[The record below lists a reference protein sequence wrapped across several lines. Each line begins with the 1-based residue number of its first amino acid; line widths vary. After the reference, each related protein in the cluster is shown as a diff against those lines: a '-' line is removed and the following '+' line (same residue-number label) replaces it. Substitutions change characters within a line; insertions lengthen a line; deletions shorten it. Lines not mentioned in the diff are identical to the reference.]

1 MNISLFKNVSEVK
14 NPEIID
20 LIEYLRNTKEGE
32 WYTIVTK
39 CRSITNEDERKSF
52 KKTMP
57 TACLSG
63 EFSYRSDKNLVYHN
77 SVLAMDLDDVENI
90 PLVRQQLEQDKYV
103 FSCFLST
110 SGTGFR
116 ALIKVDPLKHNEAF
130 KGALQYF
137 WKEYGISCD
146 PNSSIS
152 KPYIVSFDPDL
163 YLHDDIDDVPIFKK
177 YIKETVIKNIPVYIH
192 NNDDFENVFKQIIGR
207 NIDITGGNYDD
218 WVKLAFG
225 IAEQFG
231 EAGREYFHAL
241 SRPYEKYKFKQADYQ
256 YTACLRQT
264 GIGAKVNIRSFYYL
278 AKSHGINIITERT
291 KEVVRI
297 TRNSKRAGLNKEQI
311 SKNLKEKAGIDGVDS
326 LIDKVY
332 ESNEKEAFE
341 DDAESIIATLE
352 LFISNNYQLR
362 FNELSGF
369 FENQGV
375 QITPVAMN
383 SIFIAAKKILPKL
396 DYQLMIRLLKS
407 DFIEVYNPL
416 FEFFGSDGI
425 PVILP
430 AVPDPEPKKFE
441 SPLIDK
447 LAESIEN
454 DNEAFTRYF
463 LRKWLVSII
472 SSAHKVHSPLLL
484 CLLGTQG
491 TGKTEFFRRLMPKE
505 LQQYYAES
513 KLDKEKDDELLMTE
527 NLLIMDDELGGKS
540 KQDAM
545 KLKNITSKQWF
556 SLRRPY
562 GDHNEKILR
571 LAVLC
576 GTSNY
581 KTVYTDPT
589 GNRRVIPIE
598 VRNINKNLYNSIN
611 KKDLFMEMFRLYKE
625 GFDWRIVHSDLALLN
640 KDEDKYSI
648 VIKERE
654 ILMRYFVPDNECKPE
669 DRMSTTDI
677 CIDIENL
684 TRQRVNPTILGREL
698 EDMGFI
704 KVSTRLGSKVQKL
717 WCVEKINRYE
727 AIPQIPMPK
736 FEIKTKDDAEPE
748 ELPF

>member
-1 MNISLFKNVSEVK
+1 MNISLFKNVGEVR
-14 NPEIID
+14 NPQILD
-20 LIEYLRNTKEGE
+20 LIDYLRDTKEGV
-32 WYTIVTK
+32 WYTIVQE
-39 CRSITNEDERKSF
+39 CRAIKDEDERKEF

-63 EFSYRSDKNLVYHN
+63 EFSYRSDKNIVVHN

-90 PLVRQQLEQDKYV
+90 PATRTILENDKYV

-110 SGTGFR
+110 GGNGFR
-116 ALIKVDPLKHNEAF
+116 ALLKIDPLKHNESF
-130 KGALQYF
+130 KGAVQYF
-137 WKEYGISCD
+137 WKQYGIKCD
-146 PNSSIS
+146 TNSSLS

-163 YLHDDIDDVPIFKK
+163 YLADDIESIPVFKK
-177 YIKETVIKNIPVYIH
+177 YIKETVVKNIPVYIH
-192 NNDDFENVFKQIIGR
+192 NNDDFENVLKQIVGR

-218 WVKLAFG
+218 WLKVGFG

-231 EAGREYFHAL
+231 EAGRQYFHAI
-241 SRPYEKYKFKQADYQ
+241 SRPYEKYKVKSTDDQ
-256 YTACLRQT
+256 YKACLKQT
-264 GIGAKVNIRSFYYL
+264 GTGNRANIRSFYYL
-278 AKSHGINIITERT
+278 AKSHGISIVTERT
-291 KEVVRI
+291 KEIVRI
-297 TRNSKRAGLNKEQI
+297 TRNSKKAGLSKEQI
-311 SKNLKEKAGIDGVDS
+311 SKNLKEKAGIDGVDNF
-326 LIDKVY
+326 IDKVY
-332 ESNEKEAFE
+332 DSSEKDDFEEDSESL
-341 DDAESIIATLE
+341 IHTLE
-352 LFISNNYQLR
+352 LFISNNYQIR

-375 QITPVAMN
+375 QIVPVAMN

-396 DYQLMIRLLKS
+396 DYNLMIKLLKS

-430 AVPDPEPKKFE
+430 ATPVEQKGFS

-454 DNEAFTRYF
+454 EDPAFTRYF

-484 CLLGTQG
+484 CLLGKQG
-491 TGKTEFFRRLMPKE
+491 TGKTEFFRRLCPKE
-505 LQQYYAES
+505 LQHYYAES

-527 NLLIMDDELGGKS
+527 NLIIMDDELGGKS

-581 KTVYTDPT
+581 KSVYTDPT

-598 VRNINKNLYNSIN
+598 VVNINKELYNSIN
-611 KKDLFMEMFRLYKE
+611 KKDLFMEMFKLYKD
-625 GFDWRIVHSDLALLN
+625 GFDWRIVHSDLELLN

-648 VIKERE
+648 VVKERE
-654 ILMRYFVPDNECKPE
+654 LLIRYFIPNHECPNEE
-669 DRMSTTDI
+669 RMSTTDI
-677 CIDIENL
+677 CVDIENL
-684 TRQRVNPTILGREL
+684 TRQRVNPTIVGREL
-698 EDMGFI
+698 EDMGFMR
-704 KVSTRLGSKVQKL
+704 KTTRLGTSTPKL
-717 WCVEKINRYE
+717 WCVEKINRFNV
-727 AIPQIPMPK
+727 APNPLQQPVP
-736 FEIKTKDDAEPE
+736 FEKEKDEKK

>member
-14 NPEIID
+14 NPEILD
-20 LIEYLRNTKEGE
+20 LIEYLRDTKEGV
-32 WYTIVTK
+32 WYTIVTE
-39 CRSITNEDERKSF
+39 CRSIQDYDERKLF

-63 EFSYRSDKNLVYHN
+63 EFSYRADKNLVVHN
-77 SVLAMDLDDVENI
+77 SVLAMDLDNVENI
-90 PLVRQQLEQDKYV
+90 DIVRTQLEKDKYV

-110 SGTGFR
+110 GGGGFR
-116 ALIKVDPLKHNEAF
+116 ALLKVDPLKHNEAF
-130 KGALQYF
+130 KGACQYF
-137 WKEYGISCD
+137 WNEYGIKCD
-146 PNSSIS
+146 SNSSIS
-152 KPYIVSFDPDL
+152 KPYIVSFDKDL
-163 YLHDDIDDVPIFKK
+163 YLSDDIDSVPVFKK
-177 YIKETVIKNIPVYIH
+177 YVKETVIKNIPVYIH
-192 NNDDFENVFKQIIGR
+192 NNDDFENVLKQIIGR
-207 NIDITGGNYDD
+207 NIDITGGSYDD
-218 WVKLAFG
+218 WIKLGFG
-225 IAEQFG
+225 LAEQFG
-231 EAGREYFHAL
+231 EAGREYFHLL
-241 SRPYEKYKFKQADYQ
+241 SQPYAKYKRKQTDDQ
-256 YTACLRQT
+256 YKACLRQT
-264 GIGAKVNIRSFYYL
+264 GSGGKANIRSFYYL
-278 AKSHGINIITERT
+278 AKSHGINIVTERT

-297 TRNSKRAGLNKEQI
+297 TRNSKRAGLSKNQI
-311 SKNLKEKAGIDGVDS
+311 AVNLKEKAGIDGVDE

-332 ESNEKEAFE
+332 ESNDKEGFE
-341 DDAESIIATLE
+341 DDSESILHVLE
-352 LFISNNYQLR
+352 LFISSNYQIR

-375 QITPVAMN
+375 QIAPVAMN

-396 DYQLMIRLLKS
+396 DYNLMIKLLKS
-407 DFIEVYNPL
+407 DFVEVYNPL

-430 AVPDPEPKKFE
+430 ATPEEQRGFK
-441 SPLIDK
+441 SHLIDK

-454 DNEAFTRYF
+454 EDQAFTRYF

-472 SSAHKVHSPLLL
+472 SSAHKIHSPLLL
-484 CLLGTQG
+484 CLLGKQG
-491 TGKTEFFRRLMPKE
+491 TGKTEFFRRLLPAE
-505 LQQYYAES
+505 LQHYYAES

-527 NLLIMDDELGGKS
+527 NLVIMDDELGGKS

-581 KTVYTDPT
+581 KSVYTDPT

-598 VRNINKNLYNSIN
+598 VVNINKELYNSIN

-625 GFDWRIVHSDLALLN
+625 GFDWRIVHSDLGLLN

-648 VIKERE
+648 VVKERE
-654 ILMRYFVPDNECKPE
+654 LLMRYFIPNDSCPNVE
-669 DRMSTTDI
+669 RMSTTDV
-677 CIDIENL
+677 CVDIEIM
-684 TRQRVNPTILGREL
+684 TKQRVNPTILSREM
-698 EDMGFI
+698 EDMGFTR
-704 KVSTRLGSKVQKL
+704 KTTRLGEKTPKL
-717 WCVEKINRYE
+717 WCVEKINRFNVS
-727 AIPQIPMPK
+727 PNPLQQPVP
-736 FEIKTKDDAEPE
+736 FEKKEDDKE